1 MTFVRVRLP
10 NGYEASLSEAYV
22 AGTEGV
28 EVLDVPATNPRGIP
42 LPASRKHGRRIKP
55 RTTVKKAAAKKAA
68 AATANTATGG
78 DAEGG
83 TSA

>member
-10 NGYEASLSEAYV
+10 NGHEATLSAAYV

-28 EVLDVPATNPRGIP
+28 TVLDVPATNLRGKP
-42 LPASRKHGRRIKP
+42 LPATRKNGRPVMR
-55 RTTVKKAAAKKAA
+55 RTTVKQAAAKKAA
-68 AATANTATGG
+68 AKKPTGG

-83 TSA
+83 TK

>member
-22 AGTEGV
+22 SGTEGV
-28 EVLDVPATNPRGIP
+28 VVIDAPATDLRGRP
-42 LPASRKHGRRIKP
+42 LPVSRKNGRRVKP

-68 AATANTATGG
+68 SRSNQTGG